1 MLDTAAWVLVIIV
14 SNNVC
19 LVPACVLSDATI

>member
-1 MLDTAAWVLVIIV
+1 MLDAAAWVLVIIE